1 MKNLLLKNHF
11 QSVSYLLFIDALP
24 EESARLLKAID
35 IEGESQREYAERV
48 GIKYST
54 LKSQVKKGRG
64 ELRNA
69 FEKCC
74 KLSLDSSGGAD

>member
-1 MKNLLLKNHF
+1 M
-11 QSVSYLLFIDALP
+11 
-24 EESARLLKAID
+24 KAID
-35 IEGESQREYAERV
+35 IEGESQKEYAVRV
-48 GIKYST
+48 GIKYLT

-74 KLSLDSSGGAD
+74 NLSLDSSGGTD